1 MQKRNKNE
9 AFTIIELIVV
19 MAIIAILVLLASPK
33 FLNQTAEAKEIQIKN
48 DVKVVENIL
57 ESYMLRNND
66 KLPDGLELKD
76 KSEIEEKV
84 AEGKVYDYMGVVK
97 AIEGD
102 KFYILKDI
110 GNSKLKGEFVA
121 NENGKVYY
129 ISDKAYKDNDDN
141 TGEEDDDDVGDKVP
155 PVITISSYETNWTNK
170 DITVTASANKGTL
183 NETSYTFTENGSFTF
198 IATDEYGNRAE
209 KTVTITSIDKV
220 APTKPIIDENKGTVT
235 IIYSSDS
242 AVKEYKIGTDDW
254 QEYIEP
260 ITITENVTVYARGI
274 DLAGNVSDEASLVV
288 DNVVVVV
295 RQIVAGYFHSLA
307 LKEDGTVWAWV
318 LVN

>member
-1 MQKRNKNE
+1 
-9 AFTIIELIVV
+9 

-33 FLNQTAEAKEIQIKN
+33 FLNQTAEAKETQIKN

-318 LVN
+318 MVN